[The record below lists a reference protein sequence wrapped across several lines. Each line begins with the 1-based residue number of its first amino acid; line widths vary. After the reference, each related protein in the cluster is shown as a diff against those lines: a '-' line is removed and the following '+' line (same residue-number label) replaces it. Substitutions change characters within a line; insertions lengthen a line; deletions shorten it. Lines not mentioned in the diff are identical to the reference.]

1 MKKALFAV
9 AVVALL
15 AVVAQAGEIKY
26 HDWPTQKVA
35 QELATIPV
43 TIDIGYWVRIREQD
57 KLGIKLTQVSINDYR
72 GCTNVNIETN
82 TQIRVTASIAHG
94 GPGAI
99 SVQGPGT
106 GLSVGFGEGMAGN
119 VTLDRPGGTAQV
131 CVRLTNPDLSKV
143 PGGTKNQRVATVT
156 LRVVPTS

>member
-26 HDWPTQKVA
+26 HTWPTVKVA

-43 TIDIGYWVRIREQD
+43 TMDVGYWVRIKEQN
-57 KLGIKLTQVSINDYR
+57 KLGIKLTQIKINEYF
-72 GCTNVNIETN
+72 GCTNVAIETN
-82 TQIRVTASIAHG
+82 TQLKVTASVARFEDRV
-94 GPGAI
+94 PGKY
-99 SVQGPGT
+99 T
-106 GLSVGFGEGMAGN
+106 VGFGESMAGDAT
-119 VTLDRPGGTAQV
+119 VDRPGGTVRV
-131 CVRLTNPDLSKV
+131 CVRLENPDLSKI
-143 PGGTKNQRVATVT
+143 PGGDKNVRVATVT